1 MTGFR
6 EIFTELF
13 ANEPLDPGKSARRSM
28 RNLPKKFYAAAGIG
42 EHDGAFRILLDGR
55 PARTPARHF
64 LAAPTPAL
72 GEALAAEWDAQEKL
86 IDPAGMPLT
95 RLANSIIDGVAT
107 SPGPVA
113 AEVAKFLGSDL
124 LFYRA
129 ENPDR
134 LVARESAEWDPV
146 LAWARETLGAN
157 FMLSAGIRFVA
168 QPETALARAR
178 AAIPRDAWRLGAVHV
193 ITTLTGSALLALAV
207 LREKLSAEDA
217 WRAAHVDEDF
227 NFDTWGRDE
236 DALARRAARF
246 AEMQAAATVLRT
258 AE

>member
-1 MTGFR
+1 MTIR
-6 EIFTELF
+6 DIFSELF
-13 ANEPLDPGKSARRSM
+13 ANEPLEPGESARRSM

-42 EHDGAFRILLDGR
+42 EADGAFRILLDGR

-178 AAIPRDAWRLGAVHV
+178 AAIPRDAWRLGAV
-193 ITTLTGSALLALAV
+193 LLALAV